1 MKLVDRVLLT
11 IYSFLIGVF
20 TLLLILT
27 PFSTWAFNWTSYLL
41 KMYSSNWQNSI
52 IPLLFLGT
60 SIRFLFSGIKNNN
73 KGKSQAVVRHTN
85 FGEVN
90 ISLQAIE
97 GMAQKSARTVP
108 GLRDIKAV
116 AHNIDDGVVI
126 EINALALSDVNIP
139 ESSTKI
145 QQGIKE
151 YIEECTGVNV
161 REIKVKINNLA
172 NQSKGRVE

>member
-27 PFSTWAFNWTSYLL
+27 PFSTWAYNWTGYLL
-41 KMYSSNWQNSI
+41 KSYSANWQNSI
-52 IPLLFLGT
+52 IPLLFFGT
-60 SIRFLFSGIKNNN
+60 SIRFLFSGIKNKN
-73 KGKSQAVVRHTN
+73 KGKNQAVIRHTN

-97 GMAQKSARTVP
+97 GMAQKSARVIP
-108 GLRDIKAV
+108 GLRDIKAL
-116 AHNIDDGVVI
+116 AHNIDEGVVI

-139 ESSTKI
+139 EASIKV
-145 QQGIKE
+145 QQNIKE
-151 YIEECTGVNV
+151 YVEDCTGINV
-161 REIKVKINNLA
+161 KEIKVKINNLA
-172 NQSKGRVE
+172 NQSKSRVE